1 MLAVDSEIG
10 TWALR
15 LWVTAG
21 SAALLV
27 VFCVLT
33 FVLPT
38 TRTAEAVRAI
48 LVAFGAVLGAAIT
61 SASFGGSSNAS
72 AERRALEQRSAEL
85 AVRALAPGS
94 PLACLDALAGE
105 NVEIA
110 CDTVPLIFSP

>member
-1 MLAVDSEIG
+1 MLGVDPEIG
-10 TWALR
+10 TSALR

-27 VFCVLT
+27 TCCGLT

-38 TRTAEAVRAI
+38 TRSAEVARAI
-48 LVAFGAVLGAAIT
+48 LIALGAVLGGT
-61 SASFGGSSNAS
+61 LTWASFGGSANTST
-72 AERRALEQRSAEL
+72 ERRALEQRVAEL
-85 AVRALAPGS
+85 ALRALSPGS

-110 CDTVPLIFSP
+110 CEK